1 MRLALSED
9 QRILA
14 KTAAAF
20 VANRSP
26 LSRAHKLRHDS
37 SSSLG
42 YSPVVW
48 KEMAAL
54 GWTGIPFGEK
64 EGGAGLGI
72 AEVVIVTEALGRCLA
87 PEPFLPSVMM
97 AGQALALAGTES
109 QRSRWLARIIS
120 ADGVL
125 ALAHQEAGARYDV
138 SSVAT
143 AACKTQDGYRLSG
156 AKIHVAGGYG
166 AEAFVVTARTSGSQS
181 HGHGITMFLVPAD
194 TPGIHVVSQHRVD
207 SRNAAM
213 LKLTDAQV
221 PETAVIG
228 QPDRGREVLEDV
240 IDRATVA
247 LCGEML
253 GAMAEALDRTLAYLK
268 ERVQFGVVIGT
279 FQALK
284 HRVARLFIEVE
295 LARSAVLAAARAI
308 DEGAEHRATLA
319 SNAKARC
326 SEAYRLIANEAIQL
340 HGGIGMTDEHEIGMF
355 IKHAA
360 VATVTFGDA
369 RHHRERFANLC
380 GY

>member
-1 MRLALSED
+1 MRLALSQD
-9 QRILA
+9 QLMLA

-20 VANRSP
+20 AANRSP

-37 SSSLG
+37 SSSLD

-64 EGGAGLGI
+64 EGGAGLGL

-87 PEPFLPSVMM
+87 PEPFVPSVIL
-97 AGQALALAGTES
+97 AGQALALAGSES
-109 QRSRWLARIIS
+109 QRSRWLPRIIS

-125 ALAHQEAGARYDV
+125 ALAYQEAGARYDTC
-138 SSVAT
+138 SVAT
-143 AACKTQDGYRLSG
+143 AARKTQDGYRLSG
-156 AKIHVAGGYG
+156 AKIQIAGGFG
-166 AEAFVVTARTSGSQS
+166 AEAFIVTARTSGSRS
-181 HGHGITMFLVPAD
+181 DDHGITMFLVPAG
-194 TPGIHVVSQHRVD
+194 TPGIEIVRQHRVD

-221 PETAVIG
+221 PDTAIVG
-228 QPDRGREVLEDV
+228 QLDGGREVLEDV

-308 DEGAEHRATLA
+308 DEGSEHRAALT

-326 SEAYRLIANEAIQL
+326 SDAYRLIANEAIQL
-340 HGGIGMTDEHEIGMF
+340 HGGIGTTDEHEIGMF

-360 VATVTFGDA
+360 VAAVTFGDA
-369 RHHRERFANLC
+369 RYHRERFANRC